1 MNIIFVDTW
10 AWYALVDTQDHDH
23 IVAKLA
29 NEELLDKDYISVTTN
44 LVLTETLTLIRYHIS
59 HSAAIQFRQQLQG
72 LIAAELIRYIYVEE
86 TLEKDAWQIFERY
99 HDQDFSFTD
108 CTSFATMHRVGLTE
122 AFTGDHHFRVMGF
135 VLTP

>member
-29 NEELLDKDYISVTTN
+29 NEELLDKDYIFVTAN

-59 HSAAIQFRQQLQG
+59 HSAAIQFGSNYRG
-72 LIAAELIRYIYVEE
+72 
-86 TLEKDAWQIFERY
+86 
-99 HDQDFSFTD
+99 
-108 CTSFATMHRVGLTE
+108 
-122 AFTGDHHFRVMGF
+122 
-135 VLTP
+135 